1 MLYWGDFLDLQA
13 EGLAYSRPEP
23 KLDLSMML
31 VVLRSE

>member
-13 EGLAYSRPEP
+13 EGMAYSRRDP

-31 VVLRSE
+31 LVLCSE